1 MDLDALLHHYFG
13 TSAVE
18 TLDDEAIEAG
28 VDRAVIAFGTERD
41 SGRRFALWALL
52 HALGRAPDTQ
62 VAFKSPS
69 ERQAAEMYARAAAYV
84 GRPPEDD

>member
-28 VDRAVIAFGTERD
+28 VDRATIAFATERD

-52 HALGRAPDTQ
+52 HAMGRAPDPQT
-62 VAFKSPS
+62 AFKVPR
-69 ERQAAEMYARAAAYV
+69 ERQAAELYARAAAYV
-84 GRPPEDD
+84 GRPPEED